1 MDLGLKGK
9 AVIVTGAAS
18 NIGRAIALEFAKEGS
33 RIAIADLDE
42 KGGQKVVDLAK
53 ELGAE
58 GAIFI
63 KTDVTK
69 SEQCNEMAREVLD
82 KFDIIDVLVNNAGWG
97 KDALFI
103 EKPREEWEKE
113 IDINLWGVIN
123 CIKAVVDHLVEKK
136 GGSIVSIASDAG
148 RMGEFR
154 EAVYAA
160 AKAGVIGLTKSLA
173 RELGPYGI
181 RMNVVCPGATLP
193 TSPDEIGE
201 KSMWGDS
208 MPAITPEFVQKIAKR
223 YPLRRIARPDEL
235 AKAVVFLASEGAGF
249 ITGQTLSVSGGY
261 TMV

>member
-69 SEQCNEMAREVLD
+69 SEQCNEMAGEVLD
-82 KFDIIDVLVNNAGWG
+82 KFDTIDVLVNNAGWG

-173 RELGPYGI
+173 RELGPHGI

-208 MPAITPEFVQKIAKR
+208 MPAITPEFIQKIAKR
-223 YPLRRIARPDEL
+223 YPLRRIAKPDEL
-235 AKAVVFLASEGAGF
+235 AKAVVFMASEGAGF

-261 TMV
+261 TMA

>member
-1 MDLGLKGK
+1 MSENQETTQEQSVNDQQQTQLTPEQVEQYLKTDEGRRILDRNNTAVLK
-9 AVIVTGAAS
+9 AY
-18 NIGRAIALEFAKEGS
+18 K
-33 RIAIADLDE
+33 E
-42 KGGQKVVDLAK
+42 KGEVRRIEDAIRLA
-53 ELGAE
+53 
-58 GAIFI
+58 
-63 KTDVTK
+63 
-69 SEQCNEMAREVLD
+69 
-82 KFDIIDVLVNNAGWG
+82 
-97 KDALFI
+97 
-103 EKPREEWEKE
+103 REEWEKE

-173 RELGPYGI
+173 RELGPHGI

-208 MPAITPEFVQKIAKR
+208 MPAITPEFIQKIAKR